1 MSPYMKYLPKMASSV
16 VENLSELHQLFRD
29 ISLKF
34 SPAESEDVV
43 QSLKRIYGEEFKSL
57 ANQDLL
63 SCLDRLYEFGYV
75 TGMKLTLIKEFI
87 ATRSKNENDINK
99 RVEVFE
105 SSRPSQPDPEKE
117 LSGRIERLRK

>member
-1 MSPYMKYLPKMASSV
+1 MASSV
-16 VENLSELHQLFRD
+16 VENLSELHKLFRD

-63 SCLDRLYEFGYV
+63 SCLDR
-75 TGMKLTLIKEFI
+75 FI
-87 ATRSKNENDINK
+87 CMNS
-99 RVEVFE
+99 VMLQV
-105 SSRPSQPDPEKE
+105 
-117 LSGRIERLRK
+117 